1 MKAEV
6 VVVAWHVKCPVCFE
20 ALEPPGNLLGRIMWV
35 IEDFEVAQELI
46 CPKCQSRSTIDERTI
61 HPGGGLGVYPPA

>member
-35 IEDFEVAQELI
+35 IEDFEVA
-46 CPKCQSRSTIDERTI
+46 
-61 HPGGGLGVYPPA
+61 